1 MKTLQEPGRKYKK
14 KIQGLSRGL
23 STLERNLRVAVLLC
37 KHHGPYAWGYCEA
50 LSADLRDLR
59 AEFEELK
66 AKINSTNSTNT

>member
-1 MKTLQEPGRKYKK
+1 MKTLPKPGRKYKK

-23 STLERNLRVAVLLC
+23 VTLERNLRIAALLC

-59 AEFEELK
+59 AELEELK
-66 AKINSTNSTNT
+66 REISHQHQP